1 MLPIGL
7 NPSHITIVIFGYG
20 RASQIKIQGII
31 RAGAKCIVISPDV
44 EARNEGQ
51 LIFESDEYSPEHL
64 EKGQL
69 IIAATGS
76 PILNHQIALDARM
89 QGKLVLNLS
98 DGEQSDFH
106 MMSWRTSGPVTVG
119 LSTGSCAPKES
130 KRLIESLMD
139 VIDEET
145 VDRIVVLGEL
155 RKKIKGLGYSPI
167 KPIINKLVAYSL
179 QDLEALNELSSLA
192 FSIEIKKLV

>member
-7 NPSHITIVIFGYG
+7 NPSRITIVIFGYG

-31 RAGAKCIVISPDV
+31 RAGVKCLVISPDV
-44 EARNEGQ
+44 ETKEEGT
-51 LIFESDEYSPEHL
+51 LAFECSDYSPVHL
-64 EKGQL
+64 SRGQL
-69 IIAATGS
+69 IIAGTDSA
-76 PILNHQIALDARM
+76 ILNHQIALDARNE
-89 QGKLVLNLS
+89 GKLILNLS

-119 LSTGSCAPKES
+119 LSTASCAPKES

-145 VDRIVVLGEL
+145 VDRIVVLGAL
-155 RKKIKGLGYSPI
+155 RKKIKELGYSPI
-167 KPIINKLVAYSL
+167 KPIINKLVEYTL
-179 QDLEALNELSSLA
+179 QELETLNDLSSEV
-192 FSIEIKKLV
+192 FCIEIKKLV